1 MAEYETEEEQVEAL
15 KDWWKQNGMA
25 VVGGAVLGISALVG
39 WRGWNWY
46 QEKQATEASD
56 IFAVVQEAANK
67 NDATALQEQ
76 TNILRDN
83 YASTPY
89 APLAVLHQ
97 AKNQIDQGDNVAA
110 EESLRWVLKNSK
122 QDTVQNVARLRLA
135 RLLLADKKVDE
146 AQAMVNSGM
155 SDAYASLTNEIRGDI
170 FVAKGEIEQAKE
182 AYDQAMQA
190 ASGAGVEY
198 LQLKRN
204 DLGS

>member
-1 MAEYETEEEQVEAL
+1 MAEYETEEQQVEAL

-67 NDATALQEQ
+67 NDTTALQKQ

-89 APLAVLHQ
+89 APLAILHQ
-97 AKNQIDQGDNVAA
+97 AKNQIEQGENAAA

-135 RLLLADKKVDE
+135 RLLLADNKVDE

-155 SDAYASLTNEIRGDI
+155 TDAYASLTNEIRGDI

>member
-1 MAEYETEEEQVEAL
+1 MEIHSTEEQQVEAL
-15 KDWWKQNGMA
+15 KDWWKQNGLA
-25 VVGGAVLGISALVG
+25 VIGGAVLGISALIG
-39 WRGWNWY
+39 WRGWNWH

-67 NDATALQEQ
+67 NDVSALQEQ
-76 TNILRDN
+76 TKTLRNN

-89 APLAVLHQ
+89 ASLAVLHQ
-97 AKNQIDQGDNVAA
+97 AKNQTEQGDIAAA
-110 EESLRWVLKNSK
+110 EEGLRWVLKNSK

-135 RLLLADKKVDE
+135 RLLLADNKVDQ
-146 AQAMVNSGM
+146 AQVMVSGGM
-155 SDAYASLTNEIRGDI
+155 SDAYASLENEIRGDI

-182 AYDQAMQA
+182 AYDQAMQT
-190 ASGAGVEY
+190 ASGGGVEY

>member
-15 KDWWKQNGMA
+15 KDWWKQNGLA
-25 VVGGAVLGISALVG
+25 VIGGAVLGISALVG
-39 WRGWNWY
+39 WRGWNWH

-56 IFAVVQEAANK
+56 IFTVVQEAANK
-67 NDATALQEQ
+67 NDVTGLQEQ
-76 TNILRDN
+76 TNILRDK

-97 AKNQIDQGDNVAA
+97 AKNQIEQGDNAAA

-135 RLLLADKKVDE
+135 RLLLADNKVDE

-155 SDAYASLTNEIRGDI
+155 SDAYTSLANEIRGDI
-170 FVAKGEIEQAKE
+170 FVAKGKIEQAKE